1 MSGLADIVGLTLR
14 LAGVTTLIL
23 LVLSTPLA
31 WWLARSRGWKAEV
44 AGAVVALPLVLPPT
58 VLGFYLLIALGP
70 NSPLMAP
77 LQALGVRTLAFTFEG
92 LVIGSVIYSLP
103 FAVQPLRNAFQA
115 VGEDNLDAAAMLGAS
130 GWQTFFRIALPLS
143 VPGYVVAA
151 ILTFAHTIGE
161 FGVVLM
167 IGGGIPGTTNVLSI
181 EIYKAV
187 EALEWGRAHA
197 MAALLAAFGFAVVLT
212 LLRLERRVSAPL
224 LNDR

>member
-1 MSGLADIVGLTLR
+1 MSALADVLGLTLK
-14 LAGVTTLIL
+14 LAGITTMIL
-23 LVLSTPLA
+23 LALATPLA
-31 WWLARSRGWKAEV
+31 WWLARGRGWRVEIV
-44 AGAVVALPLVLPPT
+44 GALVALPIVLPPT

-77 LQALGVRTLAFTFEG
+77 LQAVGIRTLAFTFEG

-115 VGEDNLDAAAMLGAS
+115 VGDDNLDAAATLGAT
-130 GWQTFFRIALPLS
+130 GWQTFVRVALPLS

-167 IGGGIPGTTNVLSI
+167 IGGGIPGVTNVLSI
-181 EIYKAV
+181 EIYKSV
-187 EALEWGRAHA
+187 EALEWGRAHV
-197 MAALLAAFGFAVVLT
+197 MAALLAVFGFAVVLT
-212 LLRLERRVSAPL
+212 LLRLERRVFPVQ